1 MALPPLNVKVG
12 ADVKGLNK
20 GLGDA
25 QKTIAR
31 FATAGVA
38 GATAVG
44 AAMIGMT
51 KASMANI
58 DVLAK
63 QARSLGLTTNAFQ
76 RMALVAEE
84 AGVEAGKLS
93 SMLGLMQRNIVELQ
107 SGTQKQVDTFNALGL
122 SLSDL
127 QGLSP
132 DEQFAKI
139 AASLDSITDPA
150 EKTAAAMEVFGR
162 SGRDAI
168 NMLNGYGA
176 AAANAEAFQRRFGI
190 AVAQDVAHG
199 VERANDAVGR
209 LGMVMQ
215 GLGNQMAGAA
225 APAIERAANALID
238 FMGAVIGAKVH
249 LDEFFASA
257 AEAEA
262 ILGRDVYNALKGN
275 AAAIVE
281 NSNALQELATIYGI
295 VRGPLMSTTDAL
307 SAFSDALRF
316 AGMDEAATEM
326 MDLVDQAEALDF
338 QFKNN
343 GISAGEFD
351 EKMQGVISRA
361 DDLVLSL
368 RSVSEVGYQGAI
380 RNLGD
385 LRTALVLAAQDAAR
399 LVATLPGSGNVTTGT
414 PLQDDGNL
422 LPPGQFAPTTS
433 LRPQMPGV
441 DSLGNFMSAG
451 TSGGGGGGGGTD
463 PNEVLREQM
472 ATRLETLMESLM
484 TERETVANWYAEGLE
499 LIQNSSDAEL
509 DAIGGKQEAIERLEK
524 EHQARLSRIREL
536 GAASDLA
543 TVLGAG
549 NEILTA
555 IGQNNEKA
563 LRIAKAFGAAEAL
576 ISAYQGAA
584 NALKL
589 PFPKNI
595 AAAAS
600 VLAKGIGFVNA
611 IKGVSKG
618 GGSAGASAGGG
629 GAGAA
634 AVAEAP
640 QQQVQSLNFTVMSD
654 PFGIGERVVRQIASQ
669 LNEAQRN
676 GNTLIRANV
685 V

>member
-1 MALPPLNVKVG
+1 
-12 ADVKGLNK
+12 
-20 GLGDA
+20 
-25 QKTIAR
+25 
-31 FATAGVA
+31 
-38 GATAVG
+38 
-44 AAMIGMT
+44 
-51 KASMANI
+51 
-58 DVLAK
+58 
-63 QARSLGLTTNAFQ
+63 
-76 RMALVAEE
+76 
-84 AGVEAGKLS
+84 
-93 SMLGLMQRNIVELQ
+93 MLGLMQRNIVELQ

-132 DEQFAKI
+132 DEQFSKI

-190 AVAQDVAHG
+190 AVSQDVSDN

-209 LGMVMQ
+209 LGMVFT
-215 GLGNQMAGAA
+215 GLGNQMAGILAPA
-225 APAIERAANALID
+225 VERTANMFIEFAGKIFGARQSLEEFFGTLERARQSLGEDVFNRLVGNPTEIMDVAPAIDAVAESIEGVVLSGIQVMAQNAQVTASFQRLKNTDAVEFMKSMDSAMRDLIDQFTAGEISAEEFADRMASLERETRDAIAAFGDVNDVKFSGAITALDVLRNKVNEVIDAGIAMRAAMDGPVSFQA
-238 FMGAVIGAKVH
+238 GPTGRRGHRAGT
-249 LDEFFASA
+249 
-257 AEAEA
+257 A
-262 ILGRDVYNALKGN
+262 IT
-275 AAAIVE
+275 
-281 NSNALQELATIYGI
+281 S
-295 VRGPLMSTTDAL
+295 
-307 SAFSDALRF
+307 
-316 AGMDEAATEM
+316 
-326 MDLVDQAEALDF
+326 
-338 QFKNN
+338 
-343 GISAGEFD
+343 
-351 EKMQGVISRA
+351 
-361 DDLVLSL
+361 
-368 RSVSEVGYQGAI
+368 
-380 RNLGD
+380 
-385 LRTALVLAAQDAAR
+385 
-399 LVATLPGSGNVTTGT
+399 
-414 PLQDDGNL
+414 
-422 LPPGQFAPTTS
+422 S
-433 LRPQMPGV
+433 LRPQSRPEDIDFGFPSV
-441 DSLGNFMSAG
+441 
-451 TSGGGGGGGGTD
+451 TSTSGGGGGTD

-484 TERETVANWYAEGLE
+484 TEREAVANWYAEGLE

-509 DAIGGKQEAIERLEK
+509 EAIGGKQEAIERLEK

-595 AAAAS
+595 AAAAT